1 MKKRKWTLLSIGI
14 LCSLGMIVNVRAE
27 SYIAASAP
35 DTFTTNVTGRWDNS
49 EPAREVNPTADE
61 VIANRSVTGAMGSVG
76 GNNVINY
83 HTKDLVKIF
92 CIDRTKPYATGANYK
107 KSGKT
112 VDAKIVYIIT
122 HAQEYYNKTFGG
134 QVGTANTQ
142 DNDAEL
148 AWMTQVAI
156 WQYQNANNF
165 AGLTVNTND
174 IEESGAQIN
183 STTSV
188 TYSNRAIKLWQTAQT
203 LVAAAKGANTTVL
216 DSIQFAYDG
225 KYMIDKN
232 SKTIKTSL
240 ISVLNLGSLKV
251 TLDTSKM
258 PQGTKIYNEAGQ
270 EIAQVDASTKFYFV
284 IPINNIDNYSV
295 KAKITATIDN
305 YEYYAGYE
313 YIHATDNTKQPLVLV
328 VKEKKP
334 ISGALNIDASHVE
347 DTAISMSSSIY
358 FVGFIILLC
367 GAGIIY
373 ANVKPKNQTNE

>member
-1 MKKRKWTLLSIGI
+1 MKKSKWSLLFIGI
-14 LCSLGMIVNVRAE
+14 LCFLGMLVNVKAE
-27 SYIAASAP
+27 SYIASSLP

-49 EPAREVNPTADE
+49 EPAREINPTADE
-61 VIANRSVTGAMGSVG
+61 VIANKSVTGAMGSVG

-83 HTKDLVKIF
+83 HTRDLVKVF

-112 VDAKIVYIIT
+112 VDPKIVYIIT
-122 HAQEYYNKTFGG
+122 HAQEYYNKAFGG
-134 QVGTANTQ
+134 QAGTANTQ

-156 WQYQNANNF
+156 WQFQNANNF
-165 AGLTVNTND
+165 AGLNVNTND

-183 STTSV
+183 SVTSV

-225 KYMIDKN
+225 KYTIDKN

-240 ISVLNLGSLKV
+240 ISIVNLGSLKV

-270 EIAQVDASTKFYFV
+270 ETAQVDASTKFYFV
-284 IPINNIDNYSV
+284 VPINNIDNYSV

-305 YEYYAGYE
+305 YEYYTGYE
-313 YIHATDNTKQPLVLV
+313 YIHSTDNTKQPLVLV

-373 ANVKPKNQTNE
+373 ANVKPKKQTNE

>member
-1 MKKRKWTLLSIGI
+1 MKKSKLILLFTGLLFSMGMTL
-14 LCSLGMIVNVRAE
+14 NVEAE
-27 SYIAASAP
+27 SYVASSAP

-49 EPAREVNPTADE
+49 EPAKEVNATADE
-61 VIANRSVTGAMGSVG
+61 VMANASVTGAMGSVG

-83 HTKDLVKIF
+83 HTKDLVKVF

-107 KSGKT
+107 KSGKK

-134 QVGTANTQ
+134 QTGTANTQ
-142 DNDAEL
+142 DNDVEL
-148 AWMTQVAI
+148 SWMTQVAI

-165 AGLTVNTND
+165 ASLTLNNNN

-183 STTSV
+183 STTPV
-188 TYSNRAIKLWQTAQT
+188 AYSNRAIKLWQTAQT
-203 LVAAAKGANTTVL
+203 LVAAAKSANTTIL

-225 KYMIDKN
+225 KYTIDKS

-240 ISVLNLGSLKV
+240 ISVLNLGSLKI

-270 EIAQVDASTKFYFV
+270 ETAQVDASTKFYFV
-284 IPINNIDNYSV
+284 IPINNVDNYSV

-313 YIHATDNTKQPLVLV
+313 YIHSTDNTKQPLVLV

-373 ANVKPKNQTNE
+373 ANVRPKRQASE